1 MNTDWQRLKVS
12 SSGIPKWDS
21 FTPYI
26 LEVLKNGEEKTKG
39 VIIIRV
45 LVFFRNTWR
54 IKKSRVSN
62 NESSQSILYKRID
75 FALADLYKIN
85 AINRPKRAVY
95 QISEKGSVLLRKY
108 GDALITEFLQE
119 QPEHK
124 AYMEELELRIKW
136 SENKF

>member
-1 MNTDWQRLKVS
+1 M
-12 SSGIPKWDS
+12 
-21 FTPYI
+21 
-26 LEVLKNGEEKTKG
+26 
-39 VIIIRV
+39 
-45 LVFFRNTWR
+45 
-54 IKKSRVSN
+54 
-62 NESSQSILYKRID
+62 
-75 FALADLYKIN
+75 ADLYKIN

-124 AYMEELELRIKW
+124 AYMEELELRIKC